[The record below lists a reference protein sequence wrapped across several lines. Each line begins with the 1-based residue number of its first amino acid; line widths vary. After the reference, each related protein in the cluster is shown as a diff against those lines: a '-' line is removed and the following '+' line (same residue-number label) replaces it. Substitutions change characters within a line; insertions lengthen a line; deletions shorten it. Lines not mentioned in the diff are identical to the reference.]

1 MSEKNSGDNALVEG
15 LITNRLSQ
23 PLRDCVLLHNGWA
36 YTIGTLMPG
45 EPHTID
51 KNPSVRTIR
60 NHLARLGPL
69 ELENETQ
76 RFDVQRIFERMLFH
90 QAAEGGHGMALRNNY
105 LTRLDMSY
113 LLEQKSAIL
122 VGLADQRA
130 FKIFDGGQLLS
141 DAQSLRAAVY
151 RVVLPIRPFQN
162 QEKMTSALQRMGPP
176 GNTVSFVIEDPS

>member
-1 MSEKNSGDNALVEG
+1 
-15 LITNRLSQ
+15 
-23 PLRDCVLLHNGWA
+23 
-36 YTIGTLMPG
+36 MPG
-45 EPHTID
+45 EPHAID
-51 KNPSVRTIR
+51 QNPSVRTIR

-90 QAAEGGHGMALRNNY
+90 QAAGGGRGMALRNDY
-105 LTRLDMSY
+105 LNSLDMSF
-113 LLEQKSAIL
+113 LLEQESAIL

-130 FKIFDGGQLLS
+130 FEIFDGEQLLS

-151 RVVLPIRPFQN
+151 RFVLPIRPFQN
-162 QEKMTSALQRMGPP
+162 PEKTTSALQRLGLP